1 VNQSAIT
8 PEIARFIA
16 EQITSAD
23 QLDILLLLHGDPA
36 KLWKAEDVSRAV
48 FTVPTAA
55 TMRLEDLARRGF
67 LMSSGGAD
75 PSYRYQPA
83 SDGIRRQVDALAAAY
98 RTNRVAV
105 INLVFQR
112 RPDPL
117 KSFSDAFR
125 VRPE

>member
-1 VNQSAIT
+1 VSQGAIT
-8 PEIARFIA
+8 PEITRFVA
-16 EQITSAD
+16 EHIPSAD

-55 TMRLEDLARRGF
+55 TMRLEDLVARG
-67 LMSSGGAD
+67 LLVSSGGAD

-83 SDGIRRQVDALAAAY
+83 NEGLRGQVDALAAAY

-117 KSFSDAFR
+117 RSFSDAFR

>member
-1 VNQSAIT
+1 MSQGPIT
-8 PEIARFIA
+8 PEITRFIA
-16 EQITSAD
+16 DHINSAD
-23 QLDILLLLHGDPA
+23 QLDILLLLHGDSA
-36 KLWKAEDVSRAV
+36 KQWKAEDVSRAV

-55 TMRLEDLARRGF
+55 TMRLEDLVARGF
-67 LMSSGGAD
+67 LVSTGGAN
-75 PSYRYQPA
+75 PGYRYRPA
-83 SDGIRRQVDALAAAY
+83 SEQLRSQVDALAAAY

>member
-1 VNQSAIT
+1 VTAGAVP
-8 PEIARFIA
+8 PEVVRFIA

-23 QLDILLLLHGDPA
+23 QLDILLLLHGDA
-36 KLWKAEDVSRAV
+36 SRAWRAEDVSRAV

-55 TMRLEDLARRGF
+55 TLRLEDLVARGF
-67 LMSSGGAD
+67 LSSGGGAD
-75 PSYRYQPA
+75 PAYRFQPA
-83 SDGIRRQVDALAAAY
+83 SAALRGQVDALAAAY
-98 RTNRVAV
+98 RGNRVAV

-112 RPDPL
+112 KPDPL